1 MKNFKFILIIAVGL
15 LGFFI
20 ISKLPSRVPE
30 LTVLAERVIQKCQ
43 AADPKS
49 VCYETE
55 IPKLMKIISMEDA
68 FKVTL
73 LVQQKD
79 SDFPYCHVLGHKL
92 ASIETKK
99 DPSKWK
105 DVIARCPS
113 GVCSNGCVH
122 GAFQEKYR
130 DSVLTGASFAEAKAE
145 FQNLCEKSSTFTPTG
160 LEQGSCYHALGH
172 LLMYITGGSID
183 KSLSACDE
191 VAKKPDGRDF
201 TNVCYDGAFMQI
213 FQPLDVDDKSLIKNI
228 NVNKENVWDFCKQ
241 FPVQKLN
248 QCWQESW
255 PLFLKEI
262 STSKGLLDYCSK
274 VGPAMSKCVNN
285 TLYLMPIQFRF
296 NFNAINKYCSEL
308 PMPYQDMCY
317 AMTASRLMEIDK
329 TNIDKVINY
338 CSSLP
343 KQNVAGC
350 FDQVVKDSA
359 FDFNPGSPEF
369 NKLCS
374 GLPEPWKEKCVAK
387 GK

>member
-1 MKNFKFILIIAVGL
+1 MKNIKILLVVALGVGGIFL
-15 LGFFI
+15 L
-20 ISKLPSRVPE
+20 SRLPGRTPA
-30 LTVLAERVIQKCQ
+30 LPVLADRVIQKC
-43 AADPKS
+43 ARAEVKS

-55 IPKLMKIISMEDA
+55 IPKLMKIISMEEA
-68 FKVTL
+68 FTVTL
-73 LVQQKD
+73 MVQQKD
-79 SDFPYCHVLGHKL
+79 NDFPYCHVLGHKL

-130 DSVLTGASFAEAKAE
+130 DSVLSGTSFNEAKAE
-145 FQNLCEKSSTFTPTG
+145 FMNLCEKSSSFTPTG

-172 LLMYITGGSID
+172 LLMYITGGNINRSV
-183 KSLSACDE
+183 ATCDE

-241 FPVQKLN
+241 FSGQKLN

-262 STSKGLLDYCSK
+262 GTSKGLLDYCSK
-274 VGPAMSKCVNN
+274 LGPAMSQCINN

-296 NFNAINKYCSEL
+296 NFTAINKYCSEL
-308 PMPYQDMCY
+308 PAPYQNMCY
-317 AMTASRLMEIDK
+317 GMTASRLLEIDK
-329 TNIDKVINY
+329 TNIEKVINY
-338 CSSLP
+338 CSGLP
-343 KQNVAGC
+343 VGNKEAC
-350 FDQVVKDSA
+350 FDQVVNDSA

-374 GLPEPWKEKCVAK
+374 DLPEPWKEKCAAK